1 MGFLHM
7 IFFSSG
13 IEGPIFPKKMYFG
26 YTNRSGVVQTFYPK
40 DMELLL
46 SKRRFLVKS
55 FYMSENY
62 IIRSVEITSGQ
73 ANAGVS
79 FFRYEEPIPSTLT
92 ILYDQVKL
100 DILINNFDLK
110 SLIDN
115 INNELLSDNFNYDNI
130 VESAILNSKKL
141 NDEAL
146 QKSLYWFVN
155 VYREKIFRESYGMN
169 IEELKKHSAMIA
181 YKLYEMKEI
190 NDKGLVSKL

>member
-1 MGFLHM
+1 MRFLHM

-26 YTNRSGVVQTFYPK
+26 YTNRSGIVQTFYPK

-73 ANAGVS
+73 ANAGIS
-79 FFRYEEPIPSTLT
+79 FFRYEEPLPSTLT
-92 ILYDQVKL
+92 LLYDHTKL
-100 DILINNFDLK
+100 ELLINNFDLK

-115 INNELLSDNFNYDNI
+115 INDELLSDGFDYESI
-130 VESAILNSKKL
+130 IESAVLDDKKF
-141 NDEAL
+141 NDEAI
-146 QKSLYWFVN
+146 QKSLLWFVN
-155 VYREKIFRESYGMN
+155 VYKEKVFKESYGMN
-169 IEELKKHSAMIA
+169 IDELKKHSAMIA